1 MKLSTNLMAKV
12 TNTEKKIKHKIKKKK
27 MKINTQRCSNI
38 IIAKMEEDMDKIRE
52 KKNRKKFIMV
62 LIIQYKIF
70 SEEFEVIK
78 YKYNEPRNNVM
89 LN

>member
-1 MKLSTNLMAKV
+1 M
-12 TNTEKKIKHKIKKKK
+12 KIK
-27 MKINTQRCSNI
+27 TQRCSNL
-38 IIAKMEEDMDKIRE
+38 IIAKMEEDMDEIRK

-62 LIIQYKIF
+62 LIIQYKNF

-78 YKYNEPRNNVM
+78 YKYNEPRNNVI

>member
-1 MKLSTNLMAKV
+1 M
-12 TNTEKKIKHKIKKKK
+12 KIK
-27 MKINTQRCSNI
+27 TQRCSNL

-62 LIIQYKIF
+62 LIIQYKNF

-78 YKYNEPRNNVM
+78 YKCNEPRNNVM

>member
-1 MKLSTNLMAKV
+1 
-12 TNTEKKIKHKIKKKK
+12 
-27 MKINTQRCSNI
+27 
-38 IIAKMEEDMDKIRE
+38 MEEDMDKIRE

-62 LIIQYKIF
+62 LIIQYKNF

-78 YKYNEPRNNVM
+78 YKCNEPRNNVM